1 MKNFIKIE
9 NKKTD
14 EGKMRMDK
22 NKMRAIKTKKVDHL
36 NHLNQLIK
44 EVIYGF

>member
-1 MKNFIKIE
+1 MS
-9 NKKTD
+9 KKTD

-22 NKMRAIKTKKVDHL
+22 NKMRTIKTKKVDHL
-36 NHLNQLIK
+36 NNLNQLIK